1 MCRNNEAIVVDLK
14 TVKIEIFQF
23 FWIDCFEMFPDIFKT
38 VKIEIFQF
46 FWIDCFEMFP
56 DIFKRVLHFKLIMF
70 RKFQ

>member
-1 MCRNNEAIVVDLK
+1 MCRNNEGIVVDHL
-14 TVKIEIFQF
+14 
-23 FWIDCFEMFPDIFKT
+23 KT